1 MKRQN
6 LESMEELLKK
16 TASEQRKALLDKE
29 ISAVELVNAEYKRIE
44 EIDDTLGAFNSLCK
58 EQALETAKK
67 VDKKIAAGEELPPLA
82 GIPLALKD
90 NINLKDTKTTAS
102 SKILENFVSPY
113 DATVSTKLK
122 QNLIPILGKVN
133 LDEFAMGSSTENSAF
148 KITRNPWDTNKVPGG
163 SSGGSAASVAG
174 YEATISLG
182 SDTGGSIRLPASFC
196 GIVGMKPTYGRVSRY
211 GLIAFASSLDQIG
224 PFGRCVKD
232 TALLLEAIS
241 GHDPHDSTS
250 LNMPV
255 PAFSKALTDNIKGAK
270 IGVIKELL
278 AEGVSPDVKT
288 AVENAIKMYKE
299 LGAEI
304 VEISLPL
311 LEYSIGVYYILAT
324 AEASSNLARFDGVK
338 YGHRTKDAKNLLEMY
353 TKTRAEGFGDEVKRR
368 IMLGTYALSAGYY
381 DAYYKKAQQLRR
393 LIKEDFDKAF
403 EKVDV
408 LISPTCPN
416 TAFEIGSKISD
427 PLSMYLTDIGTISA
441 NLAGIPGLSLPCG
454 YDSDGMPIGLQI
466 LAPALQEEKLF
477 NIAYNFEQA
486 NKDNQRS
493 PII

>member
-1 MKRQN
+1 MSIK
-6 LESMEELLKK
+6 ELLKK
-16 TASEQRKALLDKE
+16 TATEQKKALLNKE
-29 ISAVELVNAEYKRIE
+29 VSAVELVNAEYERIE
-44 EIDDTLGAFNSLCK
+44 AVDEKLGAFNSLCK
-58 EQALETAKK
+58 EQALETAKE
-67 VDKKIAAGEELPPLA
+67 VDKKIANNEELPPLA

-113 DATVSTKLK
+113 DATVVKKLK
-122 QNLIPILGKVN
+122 ENMIPILGKVN

-148 KITRNPWDTNKVPGG
+148 KITRNPWDLNKVPGG

-174 YEATISLG
+174 FEATISLG

-224 PFGRCVKD
+224 PFARSVED
-232 TALLLEAIS
+232 AALLLEAIS
-241 GHDPHDSTS
+241 GHDTHDSTS

-255 PAFSKALTDNIKGAK
+255 PAFSKALTKDIKGSRV
-270 IGVIKELL
+270 GVIKELL
-278 AEGVSPDVKT
+278 GDGVSADVKK
-288 AVENAIKMYKE
+288 AVEAAIQKYKD

-304 VEISLPL
+304 VEVSLPL
-311 LEYSIGVYYILAT
+311 LEHSIGVYYILAT

-338 YGHRTKDAKNLLEMY
+338 YGHRTKDPKNLLEMY

-381 DAYYKKAQQLRR
+381 DAYYKKAQQIRR
-393 LIKEDFDKAF
+393 LIKEDFDRAF
-403 EKVDV
+403 EKADI

-441 NLAGIPGLSLPCG
+441 NLAGIPGMSLPCG

-466 LAPALQEEKLF
+466 LAPALAEEKLF
-477 NIAYNFEQA
+477 NMAYNFEQA
-486 NKDNQRS
+486 TEFHKKQPDLN
-493 PII
+493 